1 MRALILA
8 LSWDPTISAG
18 TVLQGAMTLGG
29 ILLAYI
35 GLRERL
41 LQLETRLDPLW
52 KEFVERRQTSR
63 RAEDRR

>member
-1 MRALILA
+1 MSALVLA
-8 LSWDPTISAG
+8 LTWDPTISAG
-18 TVLQGAMTLGG
+18 TVINGAMTLGG
-29 ILLAYI
+29 ILVAYI

-63 RAEDRR
+63 RAEDRQ

>member
-1 MRALILA
+1 MSALILA

-29 ILLAYI
+29 LIVMYI
-35 GLRERL
+35 SLRERL
-41 LQLETRLDPLW
+41 VRLETRLDPLW
-52 KEFVERRQTSR
+52 KEFTERRQTSR